1 MGIVTYICAASI
13 GLVLLL
19 FARLIYRTAYPKRLT
34 AFPSG
39 AGEARHPKD
48 LDWPWEQLEVVGCQG
63 NTIRGWIVPADE
75 PKAAILLLHGHRK
88 NKVQMLGRARFLRPH
103 GYTLVFVDHRHHGES
118 DDAPF
123 GLGYFGRLDL
133 AKVVEHLQKRE
144 EFKHL
149 PIGALG
155 LSLGA
160 TTSIATA
167 LDGVDL
173 AAIVADSPT
182 SDQAKTLAEYG
193 KRLYCFPEFI
203 TLFGLNIAQWWW
215 QMDYQQM
222 HLEKR
227 MDQCQIPILIIHG
240 DQDQRVPIHHAKR
253 LAATNSKIP
262 IQLEIFPEANHVE
275 AYTKARKRYERLV
288 LEFFSKTLQS
298 S

>member
-1 MGIVTYICAASI
+1 MGLT
-13 GLVLLL
+13 LLL

-34 AFPSG
+34 DFPSG

-48 LDWPWEQLEVVGCQG
+48 LSWPCLDLELVGCQG
-63 NTIRGWIVPADE
+63 NVIRGWIVPADE
-75 PKAAILLLHGHRK
+75 PNAVILLLHGHRK
-88 NKVQMLGRARFLRPH
+88 NKVQMLGRARFLRPK
-103 GYTLVFVDHRHHGES
+103 GYTLVFIDHRHHGAS

-133 AKVVEHLQKRE
+133 AKVVEHLRKRE
-144 EFKHL
+144 ELKNI

-160 TTSIATA
+160 TTAIAAA

-173 AAIVADSPT
+173 AAVVADSPT
-182 SDQAKTLAEYG
+182 SNQAKTLAEYG
-193 KRLYCFPEFI
+193 KRLYCFPESI
-203 TLFGLNIAQWWW
+203 TMFGLNIAQWWW
-215 QMDYQQM
+215 QMDYQKM

-227 MDQCQIPILIIHG
+227 MGQCQIPILIIHG
-240 DQDQRVPIHHAKR
+240 DEDQRVPIHHAKR
-253 LAATNSKIP
+253 LAAVETKVP
-262 IQLEIFPEANHVE
+262 IQLEVFTEANHVE

-288 LEFFSKTLQS
+288 LEFFGKTLQS